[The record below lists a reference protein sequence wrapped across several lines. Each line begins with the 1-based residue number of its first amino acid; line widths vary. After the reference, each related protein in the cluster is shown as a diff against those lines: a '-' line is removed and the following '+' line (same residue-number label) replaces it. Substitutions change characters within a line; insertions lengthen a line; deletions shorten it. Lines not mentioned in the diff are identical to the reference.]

1 MGTLQ
6 AYNFLIKAAG
16 MQERRKELFSRAE
29 ISKRINEI
37 KYLSSQKKIPKLSL
51 RKEIVN
57 LEQQL
62 HKLTKLEEDLAKDKR
77 KESARV
83 SFLKRQNQLLK
94 QRLAATADK
103 EMGHKVEKISYLLS
117 ECLAKQQTSD
127 DIEFTKHLLKAAKKI
142 GLEGFKEKAE
152 KIYVEYKQHLV
163 SGLRFVTDS
172 EKITGNN
179 YTIINAKNNIKDT
192 IIGTLASILSFSS
205 IYKEGTII
213 IAMAYNEDKIKISA
227 RISGK
232 SGNNKSL
239 KELMNYITACLGGE
253 SGGHKEAAGCTI
265 KKDDENKFIELV
277 QKKFEYET
285 IKI

>member
-127 DIEFTKHLLKAAKKI
+127 DIEFTKHLLKAAEKI

-152 KIYVEYKQHLV
+152 AQLKINN
-163 SGLRFVTDS
+163 
-172 EKITGNN
+172 EKIMGLSNRIKLLKQELGNTKALGSKN
-179 YTIINAKNNIKDT
+179 PEKIFIIENKINELEEKISKLNTTVKEDKVK
-192 IIGTLASILSFSS
+192 SFSIEAPVETAS
-205 IYKEGTII
+205 
-213 IAMAYNEDKIKISA
+213 ADNNEIKHGFLFNLPDKTTLSPSEESFGLPLPPPPK
-227 RISGK
+227 RIVK
-232 SGNNKSL
+232 
-239 KELMNYITACLGGE
+239 
-253 SGGHKEAAGCTI
+253 
-265 KKDDENKFIELV
+265 
-277 QKKFEYET
+277 
-285 IKI
+285 